1 MVGAQNRPGVRVV
14 REARA
19 ERSGF
24 TLVET
29 LIALV
34 LSSFMIVLVSH
45 TFLVQN
51 EFYATQTLRAGAQ
64 DNVRSATE
72 LLASEIRDVAA
83 GGVVVAGAR
92 TLTIRSPMTVGIL
105 CDINGSSNNGDV
117 MTQGGEAAVETD
129 EVAGLALRIGST
141 WSFVNATWGSVN
153 GSDATSAR
161 NCFSNGAD
169 TVGARDDF
177 HRLTNLNTV
186 FSELTPTQGDA
197 VMVFRETTFT
207 IRQSQLDPT
216 TLALY
221 RQPYSGNAVEFAT
234 GMDTTAQFQ
243 FRTIGGSFVDSLTSE
258 LSNVDAVRIVVETL
272 EPAPTGGADD
282 VRFGWSVTVPLR
294 SVR

>member
-1 MVGAQNRPGVRVV
+1 MVSAHRGPGAPIVSA
-14 REARA
+14 ARA
-19 ERSGF
+19 ERFGF

-51 EFYATQTLRAGAQ
+51 QFYATQTLRAGVQ
-64 DNVRSATE
+64 DNVRAATE

-92 TLTIRSPMTVGIL
+92 TLTIRSPMAVGIL
-105 CDINGSSNNGDV
+105 CDMNGSSNDGEV
-117 MTQGGEAAVETD
+117 MTQGGEAAVEAD

-141 WSFVNATWGSVN
+141 WSFVNATWASVN
-153 GSDATSAR
+153 GGDASSAR

-177 HRLTNLNTV
+177 HRFTNLNTV
-186 FSELTPTQGDA
+186 FPELTPTQGDA

-207 IRQSQLDPT
+207 IRQSQLDPS

-221 RQPYSGNAVEFAT
+221 RQPYGREAVEFAT

-243 FRTIGGSFVDSLTSE
+243 FRTTGGLFVDSITSE
-258 LSNVDAVRIVVETL
+258 LANVDAVRIVADAVK
-272 EPAPTGGADD
+272 PAPTGGADD
-282 VRFGWSVTVPLR
+282 IRFGWSVNVPLR
-294 SVR
+294 YIR